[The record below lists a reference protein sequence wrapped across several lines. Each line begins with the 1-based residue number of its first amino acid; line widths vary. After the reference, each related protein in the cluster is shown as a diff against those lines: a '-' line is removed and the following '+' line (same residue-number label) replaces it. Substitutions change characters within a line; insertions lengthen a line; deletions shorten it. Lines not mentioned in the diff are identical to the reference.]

1 METAER
7 IELVFG
13 MEASFHPSYTVLT
26 ANSAISKNKGTSL
39 GNFFINSGISSE
51 LENVERSEGD
61 KLDRRRSTELI
72 IPPSSDAWPL

>member
-13 MEASFHPSYTVLT
+13 MEASFRPSCTVLT

-39 GNFFINSGISSE
+39 GNFFINSGLGKFRHGISFF
-51 LENVERSEGD
+51 ERAI
-61 KLDRRRSTELI
+61 K
-72 IPPSSDAWPL
+72 